1 MSRTDLISD
10 VLASLKNAFV
20 AKKDELIIPCSRT
33 ILKITEILKSQG
45 YIENFRKIEESKKM
59 SIKIYLKYKNKKSVI
74 SQVRRISKP
83 SRRVYVKKG
92 EIPQVL
98 KGRGLALI
106 STSKGLLTDKDA
118 RKNGLG
124 GEVLFYIW

>member
-20 AKKDELIIPCSRT
+20 AKKEELIVPYSYT
-33 ILKITEILKSQG
+33 IFKISEILKSQG
-45 YIENFRKIEESKKM
+45 YIENFRKIEDSKRM
-59 SIKIYLKYKNKKSVI
+59 YIKLYLKYKNKKSVI

-98 KGRGLALI
+98 GGRGLALI
-106 STSKGLLTDKDA
+106 STSKGLLTDIQA
-118 RKNGLG
+118 RQSGLG